1 MNLLRT
7 LRTIAT
13 FSTQVTRTQIFHT
26 MSNRTLATP
35 ELVKRQLLARI
46 PFHSPLSMVSL
57 YHGKRIRHAIKSC
70 FSEKKYYLGSMQDK
84 EVQESQ
90 QNQKGVLL

>member
-1 MNLLRT
+1 MNLLRGIRT
-7 LRTIAT
+7 LAS
-13 FSTQVTRTQIFHT
+13 FSTQVSRTQIFHT

-35 ELVKRQLLARI
+35 ELVKRHLLARI

-70 FSEKKYYLGSMQDK
+70 FSEKKYSLGLFQDK
-84 EVQESQ
+84 KIQEGS
-90 QNQKGVLL
+90 

>member
-1 MNLLRT
+1 MNLLHAYRT
-7 LRTIAT
+7 LAR

-35 ELVKRQLLARI
+35 ELVKRHLLTRI

-70 FSEKKYYLGSMQDK
+70 FSEKKYGLILFENK
-84 EVQESQ
+84 KIQESP
-90 QNQKGVLL
+90 